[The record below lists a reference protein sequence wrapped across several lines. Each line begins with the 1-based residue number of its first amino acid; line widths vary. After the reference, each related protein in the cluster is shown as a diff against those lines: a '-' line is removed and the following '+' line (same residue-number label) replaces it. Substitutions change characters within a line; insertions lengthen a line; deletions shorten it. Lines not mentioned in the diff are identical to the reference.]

1 MSLRTTF
8 VHRARQYPCQPSFS
22 QLFTLQNTPPG
33 RSEPPERSR
42 RRHLL
47 PVHPHPR
54 PRRTGGSVRLRC
66 PAAGLH
72 LHSCGPPRVSAT
84 LGAMQKLRG
93 RSFGRHPLGWQSP
106 PRCALALLPA
116 HRELRL
122 ALLLAAQ
129 LSRRHGGAL
138 QEHAARLESTFH
150 PTGWSC
156 RWLFGTIRW
165 ATCWRHPVASRALLP
180 WAAEHSPWGP
190 GIDAQYPELSS
201 SADSSDD
208 EDSSGTGGDEHSHA
222 SSGSSAS
229 AGSPASLLG
238 LSHRGGSSSGAASW
252 AMSAKTLRF
261 SDLRM
266 ERRFQHWRNARLAR
280 VGGGLASRKLSRAP
294 ALKSLP
300 ARWRALQPAVNRSC
314 VLGGCLQ
321 VDMTALLSLL
331 VYHGACC
338 LLPPFTDCHP
348 GWLASSLLPALAVLA
363 PLLLLLLNPS
373 KHWYSRHRWAV
384 TCGAKYL
391 RQARCF
397 VRSMLGADAAAVLKA
412 VVACLHTCR
421 DQLLICTYLL
431 LACHHA
437 LDLAAQLD
445 QAPEGMWRVV
455 VLRVEALWCLV
466 LGIVLQVGWGWQG
479 AWTVAALRPLQGGR
493 RPMSKLAPP
502 PPPPPAPPPPH
513 AVLPFLQVQFVG
525 QCLMLVGSLL
535 LKALVQ
541 PGCVQLLGAAAQ
553 TCSLVGPGAAA
564 AASGCFLGDSGRWGR
579 FDAVPMSQTP
589 AEEIDISHPTLPVCL
604 FLQVVAAQGSHPLWA
619 GIPH

>member
-1 MSLRTTF
+1 MQDAQAPVVSLACACAAAVLSRPLSAAQRAVLDDKAFGAACSLRVALAVDGGRGQGLAFVSSELRGAQDPPTF
-8 VHRARQYPCQPSFS
+8 WATPS
-22 QLFTLQNTPPG
+22 
-33 RSEPPERSR
+33 ERS
-42 RRHLL
+42 LVGGTL
-47 PVHPHPR
+47 
-54 PRRTGGSVRLRC
+54 RTGRTGALEGPAIHRLADLSHLNAAEGATSFLC
-66 PAAGLH
+66 IPIPAPGAPAAA
-72 LHSCGPPRVSAT
+72 CASA
-84 LGAMQKLRG
+84 
-93 RSFGRHPLGWQSP
+93 
-106 PRCALALLPA
+106 ALLLAYTSTAAAPQE
-116 HRELRL
+116 ELRL

-150 PTGWSC
+150 PT
-156 RWLFGTIRW
+156 
-165 ATCWRHPVASRALLP
+165 
-180 WAAEHSPWGP
+180 EHSPWGP

-280 VGGGLASRKLSRAP
+280 V
-294 ALKSLP
+294 
-300 ARWRALQPAVNRSC
+300 
-314 VLGGCLQ
+314 
-321 VDMTALLSLL
+321 DMTALLSLL

-373 KHWYSRHRWAV
+373 KHWYSRHR
-384 TCGAKYL
+384 
-391 RQARCF
+391 
-397 VRSMLGADAAAVLKA
+397 
-412 VVACLHTCR
+412 

-466 LGIVLQVGWGWQG
+466 LGIVLQV
-479 AWTVAALRPLQGGR
+479 
-493 RPMSKLAPP
+493 
-502 PPPPPAPPPPH
+502 
-513 AVLPFLQVQFVG
+513 QFVG
-525 QCLMLVGSLL
+525 QCLMVVGSLL

-564 AASGCFLGDSGRWGR
+564 AASGCFLGDSGRSLLLKVAIPCGLAYHIELSAR
-579 FDAVPMSQTP
+579 RTFCRILAGT
-589 AEEIDISHPTLPVCL
+589 SH
-604 FLQVVAAQGSHPLWA
+604 Q
-619 GIPH
+619 